1 MITKLS
7 HKTGRWAAPLL
18 LISGI
23 CAATTATTALAASAE
38 PKDKTSQA
46 LDACLNNPKTVSTA
60 DMSDCYS
67 VAYKA
72 FDRRLNVAYQSLLK
86 MLPTAP
92 AQKLKASQRTWLT
105 FRDTELATQSAIFA
119 TRQGTI
125 YVPMQEDEGMS
136 LTRDRALRLES
147 YLGVMSVDGQ

>member
-1 MITKLS
+1 MIAKLS
-7 HKTGRWAAPLL
+7 RKTRRWIVSLL

-23 CAATTATTALAASAE
+23 GAAALATPALADE
-38 PKDKTSQA
+38 PKDKTSEA

-60 DMSDCYS
+60 DMSGCYS

-72 FDRRLNVAYQSLLK
+72 FDHRLNVAYQNLLK
-86 MLPTAP
+86 TLPAAP
-92 AQKLKASQRTWLT
+92 AQKLKASQRAWLT
-105 FRDTELATQSAIFA
+105 FRDAELATQSAIFA

-147 YLGVMSVDGQ
+147 YLSVMSVDGQ

>member
-1 MITKLS
+1 MLTKLS
-7 HKTGRWAAPLL
+7 HKTGRWIAPLL

-23 CAATTATTALAASAE
+23 GAATIATPVLAAE
-38 PKDKTSQA
+38 PKDKTSEA

-67 VAYKA
+67 AAYKA
-72 FDRRLNVAYQSLLK
+72 FDHRLNVAYQSLLK
-86 MLPTAP
+86 TLPVAP
-92 AQKLKASQRTWLT
+92 AQKLKASQRAWLT
-105 FRDTELATQSAIFA
+105 FRDAELATQSAIFA

-147 YLGVMSVDGQ
+147 YLSVMSVDGQ